1 MKYLKER
8 REIAEAMNF
17 GKYPVLYVDLDK
29 PRYPSKD
36 FYVGSKC
43 RVAWDLPDGRYAGM
57 SARCTVYHYE
67 GKYELSQGG
76 CCLHD
81 SFGRHDIIEDME
93 WANTPLLHCGQI
105 VLMVEDQS
113 IQGKCRVRVLR
124 ADDKKDIHCSTVVR
138 LVDVDE
144 EVKL

>member
-1 MKYLKER
+1 MLTKEQVKVFEECLKDPK
-8 REIAEAMNF
+8 F
-17 GKYPVLYVDLDK
+17 KGKKFLKNLLWV
-29 PRYPSKD
+29 
-36 FYVGSKC
+36 
-43 RVAWDLPDGRYAGM
+43 
-57 SARCTVYHYE
+57 
-67 GKYELSQGG
+67 
-76 CCLHD
+76 
-81 SFGRHDIIEDME
+81 
-93 WANTPLLHCGQI
+93 NTPLLHCGQI